1 MKFGSETPTPI
12 TSTFTFSPVN
22 LTTLGATEYTLVS
35 VTADRSGSVRDF
47 AREMEQALKEIVSAC
62 RKSPR
67 ADNLLLRL
75 TRFDHQIEEI
85 HGFRQLADCTTDA
98 YDGILEAR
106 GTTSLYDAALNSV
119 EAVAGQG
126 AKLIAEEYSANAIVF
141 VITDGLDYCGSTA
154 TPSEVKKAIQRA
166 MKAECLESIVTVL
179 IGVNVQESTV
189 ADALKR
195 FSTEAGFTQYV
206 ELADANASSLAKL
219 ASFVSRSISSQSQSL
234 GTGGPSKALTF

>member
-1 MKFGSETPTPI
+1 MKFGSESPTTI
-12 TSTFTFSPVN
+12 TSTFAFSPVN
-22 LTTLGATEYTLVS
+22 LATLGATEYTLVA
-35 VTADRSGSVRDF
+35 VAADHSGSVRDF
-47 AREMEQALKEIVSAC
+47 AREMEKALKEIVSAC

-75 TRFDHQIEEI
+75 TRFDHMIEEI
-85 HGFRQLADCTTDA
+85 HGFRQLADCTTDG

-126 AKLIAEEYSANAIVF
+126 AKLIAEDYSANAIVF
-141 VITDGLDYCGSTA
+141 VITDGLDFCGSTT
-154 TPSEVKKAIQRA
+154 TPSEIKKAIQRA
-166 MKAECLESIVTVL
+166 MKAECLESIVTIL
-179 IGVNVQESTV
+179 IGVNVQDQDV
-189 ADALKR
+189 AEALKR
-195 FSTEAGFTQYV
+195 FSVEAGFSQYA
-206 ELADANASSLAKL
+206 EIGDASAANLAKL

>member
-12 TSTFTFSPVN
+12 TSTFTFSPVD
-22 LTTLGATEYTLVS
+22 LKTLGATEYTLVS
-35 VTADRSGSVRDF
+35 IVADHSGSVRDF
-47 AREMEQALKEIVSAC
+47 AREMEKSLKEIVSAC

-67 ADNLLLRL
+67 ADNLLVRL
-75 TRFDHQIEEI
+75 TRFDHEIEEI
-85 HGFRQLADCTTDA
+85 HGFRQLADCATDA

-106 GTTSLYDAALNSV
+106 GTTSLYDAAVNGV
-119 EAVAGQG
+119 DAAARQG
-126 AKLIAEEYSANAIVF
+126 AELLANDFSANAIVF
-141 VITDGLDYCGSTA
+141 VITDGVDYRGSTA
-154 TPSEVKKAIQRA
+154 TPSEVKKAIERA

-179 IGVNVQESTV
+179 IGVNVQDSLV

-195 FSTEAGFTQYV
+195 FSVEAGFSQYV
-206 ELADANASSLAKL
+206 PIADASAANLAKL

>member
-75 TRFDHQIEEI
+75 TRFDHELEEV
-85 HGFRQLADCTTDA
+85 HGFRQLADCATDA
-98 YDGILEAR
+98 YDGVLDAR
-106 GTTSLYDAALNSV
+106 GTTPLRARA
-119 EAVAGQG
+119 
-126 AKLIAEEYSANAIVF
+126 
-141 VITDGLDYCGSTA
+141 
-154 TPSEVKKAIQRA
+154 PS
-166 MKAECLESIVTVL
+166 
-179 IGVNVQESTV
+179 
-189 ADALKR
+189 
-195 FSTEAGFTQYV
+195 
-206 ELADANASSLAKL
+206 
-219 ASFVSRSISSQSQSL
+219 
-234 GTGGPSKALTF
+234 

>member
-12 TSTFTFSPVN
+12 TSTFTFSPVD
-22 LTTLGATEYTLVS
+22 LKTLGATEYTLVAIA
-35 VTADRSGSVRDF
+35 ADRSGSVAAF
-47 AREMEQALKEIVSAC
+47 SREEEHALKEIVAAC

-75 TRFDHQIEEI
+75 TRFDHELEEV
-85 HGFRQLADCTTDA
+85 HGFRQLADCATDA
-98 YDGILEAR
+98 YDGVLDAR
-106 GTTSLYDAALNSV
+106 GTTSLYDASV
-119 EAVAGQG
+119 NAVDAVASQG
-126 AKLIAEEYSANAIVF
+126 AKLIAEDFSANAILF
-141 VITDGLDYCGSTA
+141 VITDGEDNHSKA
-154 TPSEVKKAIQRA
+154 TPREVKKAIERA

-179 IGVNVQESTV
+179 IGVNVQDRHV